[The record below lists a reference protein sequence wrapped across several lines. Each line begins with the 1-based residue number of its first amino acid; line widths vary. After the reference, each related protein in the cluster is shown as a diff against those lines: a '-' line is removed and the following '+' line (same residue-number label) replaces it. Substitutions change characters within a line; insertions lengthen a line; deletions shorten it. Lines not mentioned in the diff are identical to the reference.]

1 MIFKGKKKE
10 NIFETYIIDN
20 QQKLYKL
27 AYIYVKNS
35 HDAMDI
41 LQESILKAYSN
52 ISKLKDDTLINPWM
66 KRIVINTALDFIRK
80 NSKESV
86 VENKEL
92 DKGKENDGNNHL
104 IYEVETLEPNL
115 KTIIVLKYFHGYTIN
130 EIGDILELPTSTIKN
145 RLHKALKLLRVM
157 VKEE

>member
-10 NIFETYIIDN
+10 NLFETYIIDN

-52 ISKLKDDTLINPWM
+52 ISKLKNDTLINPWM

-86 VENKEL
+86 VEDKEL
-92 DKGKENDGNNHL
+92 DKGKENDENNHL

>member
-10 NIFETYIIDN
+10 DLFETYIIDN

-86 VENKEL
+86 VEDKEL
-92 DKGKENDGNNHL
+92 DKGKENDENNHL

-130 EIGDILELPTSTIKN
+130 EIGDILELPVSTIKN